1 VGNVTAHAP
10 AGFLGTLKPG
20 PRPVSAIRHLS
31 APRAPQAD
39 VPSTLVAALI
49 PADQVPDG
57 ATVLGTLVLAHDGLG
72 EALGQDDPAYDDAPL
87 SPSAD
92 AAVQVD
98 LASRTVLVAGRMLT
112 LTRLEFDLLAAL
124 VATPRRVH
132 TRSQLHGSVWE
143 GISSGGPRTVDVH
156 VHRLRHKLGPSHE
169 RHLVT
174 VRGVGYRWDPDP
186 EPRRANRSR

>member
-1 VGNVTAHAP
+1 VTAHAP
-10 AGFLGTLKPG
+10 AGFLGASKPA
-20 PRPVSAIRHLS
+20 PQPVSALRKLS
-31 APRAPQAD
+31 APRPPQAD
-39 VPSTLVAALI
+39 EPSKLVAALI

-57 ATVLGTLVLAHDGLG
+57 ATVLGTLVLAQDGVP
-72 EALGQDDPAYDDAPL
+72 EALGQDDQAYDDAPL
-87 SPSAD
+87 TQSAD

-98 LASRTVLVAGRMLT
+98 LASRTVVVSGRMLT
-112 LTRLEFDLLAAL
+112 LTRLEFDLLATL

-132 TRSQLHGSVWE
+132 TRAQLHDSVWE

-156 VHRLRHKLGPSHE
+156 VHRLRHKLGSAHE

-186 EPRRANRSR
+186 EPRHRR

>member
-1 VGNVTAHAP
+1 VTVHA
-10 AGFLGTLKPG
+10 A
-20 PRPVSAIRHLS
+20 V
-31 APRAPQAD
+31 
-39 VPSTLVAALI
+39 I

-57 ATVLGTLVLAHDGLG
+57 ATVLGTLVLDHDGLG
-72 EALGQDDPAYDDAPL
+72 ETHGYPAYGDAPL
-87 SPSAD
+87 SLSAD

-98 LASRTVLVAGRMLT
+98 PDSRIVLASGRMLT
-112 LTRLEFDLLAAL
+112 LTRLEFDLLATL

-132 TRSQLHGSVWE
+132 TRASLHRSVWE

-156 VHRLRHKLGPSHE
+156 VHRLRHKLGPAHE

-186 EPRRANRSR
+186 EPRRARPGATRG

>member
-1 VGNVTAHAP
+1 MGNVTVHA
-10 AGFLGTLKPG
+10 A
-20 PRPVSAIRHLS
+20 V
-31 APRAPQAD
+31 
-39 VPSTLVAALI
+39 I

-57 ATVLGTLVLAHDGLG
+57 ATVLGTLVLAHGGLG
-72 EALGQDDPAYDDAPL
+72 HEDPAYDDPPL
-87 SPSAD
+87 TPSAD

-98 LASRTVLVAGRMLT
+98 LASRTVLVSGRMLT
-112 LTRLEFDLLAAL
+112 LTRLEFDLLAVL

-132 TRSQLHGSVWE
+132 TRTQLHRSVWE

-156 VHRLRHKLGPSHE
+156 VHRLRHKLGPAHE

-186 EPRRANRSR
+186 EPRRAH